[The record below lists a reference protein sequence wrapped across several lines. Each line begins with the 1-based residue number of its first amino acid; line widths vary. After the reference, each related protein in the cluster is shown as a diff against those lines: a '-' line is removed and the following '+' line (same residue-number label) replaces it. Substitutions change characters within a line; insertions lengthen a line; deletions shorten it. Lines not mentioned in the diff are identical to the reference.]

1 MLRENHTEQ
10 EDNLEN
16 TFEIIRL
23 LSALDGSTIS
33 AIANICNIIRT
44 NEVVAENGSKMKN
57 LIQSVKDPS
66 SNVELVKV
74 IVANSH
80 IMIDLAKPF
89 FLAFAEAED
98 ERVKK
103 ERDLIKKA
111 DSILRKDLS
120 QAYKDVPYNK

>member
-1 MLRENHTEQ
+1 MERENHTEQ

-16 TFEIIRL
+16 TFEIVRL
-23 LSALDGSTIS
+23 ISTLDSTTIS
-33 AIANICNIIRT
+33 GIANICNFIRT

-57 LIQSVKDPS
+57 LIQGIKDPS

-74 IVANSH
+74 IIANSH
-80 IMIDLAKPF
+80 LMIDLVKPF

-98 ERVKK
+98 KRVKE

-120 QAYKDVPYNK
+120 QAYKDIPYS

>member
-1 MLRENHTEQ
+1 MEEEN
-10 EDNLEN
+10 NLEN
-16 TFEIIRL
+16 TFEIVRL
-23 LSALDGSTIS
+23 ISTLDSSTIS

-44 NEVVAENGSKMKN
+44 NEVVAENGIKMKN

-89 FLAFAEAED
+89 FVAFAEAED
-98 ERVKK
+98 KRLEQ
-103 ERDLIKKA
+103 ERDLIRKA
-111 DSILRKDLS
+111 DDILKKGMPDILKDM
-120 QAYKDVPYNK
+120 QGK